1 MISLV
6 IQMKVLQRITDFN
19 NGPDMCPVS
28 IGSCELLYDSENV
41 RMLLRISLVNG
52 ESLKLFSAD
61 VCCYDRE
68 GALLS
73 VMKDVAI
80 GGEETTVTLPSLM
93 TKAVVLVARRA
104 EFENGLKWE
113 SEAEIP
119 KQIEVSAEDAGAF
132 DDTAKF
138 DSVQVAGE
146 KAEPLFSKK
155 ELRQIKNAREE
166 EIRQIIKNDPVE
178 RKKRII
184 TRIVVFVVI
193 AALIGGG
200 FFALKYKNDADA
212 AYKFATNLY
221 NGGKFEEAIP
231 KLEAATDYIYS
242 KEKKDE
248 LYWMLAMAYSRQR
261 NFYDGAVYY
270 SKLGDYKESN
280 VNYKS
285 IGDAFAGIISAGD
298 AHTIG
303 LCSDGTV
310 VAAGNNDVG
319 QCDTEEWTDI
329 TKVSAGSNHSVA
341 LTREGEVVA
350 TGGNR
355 YGQCDVEK
363 WNNIISISAGTAH
376 TLGVKNSGYVVFAGS
391 NEYGQGDVEDWS
403 GIVSVSAGD
412 KHSVGLCSDG
422 TVISTGSNEYGQC
435 DTDEWTD
442 VMFISAGRNFTA
454 ALTYDGKLLITGD
467 IKAKKASDILFMA
480 TGEHDVL
487 TVSPWGQVSAAGSN
501 DSNQNMTSIWKNIVA
516 VDGGSRHSVGVDRD
530 GKVYGTGDNSYGQ
543 ISLDSWTDIK
553 IPKNTVS
560 IKKWNNE

>member
-1 MISLV
+1 
-6 IQMKVLQRITDFN
+6 MKVLQRITDFN

-28 IGSCELLYDSENV
+28 IGSCELLYDSESV
-41 RMLLRISLVNG
+41 RMLLRGRLANG
-52 ESLKLFSAD
+52 ESLKLVSAD

-73 VMKDVAI
+73 VIKGVAFD
-80 GGEETTVTLPSLM
+80 GEETTVTLPSLM
-93 TKAVVLVARRA
+93 TKAIVLVARRV

-119 KQIEVSAEDAGAF
+119 KRIEVSAEEAETF

-146 KAEPLFSKK
+146 KAEPMLSKK

-166 EIRQIIKNDPVE
+166 EIRQFIKNDPVE

-184 TRIVVFVVI
+184 TRIVVFVVV

-200 FFALKYKNDADA
+200 FFTLKYKNDAEA

-231 KLEAATDYIYS
+231 ELEAAKDYTYS
-242 KEKKDE
+242 KEKRDE
-248 LYWMLAMAYSRQR
+248 LYWMLAMAYSRQH
-261 NFYDGAVYY
+261 NFYDAAVYY

-285 IGDAFAGIISAGD
+285 IGDSYAGIISAGD

-319 QCDTEEWTDI
+319 QCDTDEWTDI

-363 WNNIISISAGTAH
+363 WNNIISISAGAAH

-454 ALTYDGKLLITGD
+454 ALTYDGKLLVTGD
-467 IKAKKASDILFMA
+467 INAKKSSDILFIA
-480 TGEHDVL
+480 TGEYNIL
-487 TVSPWGQVSAAGSN
+487 TVSPSGQVSATGSN

-516 VDGGSRHSVGVDRD
+516 FDGGSRHSVGVDRD

-560 IKKWNNE
+560 IKKGTTNDF